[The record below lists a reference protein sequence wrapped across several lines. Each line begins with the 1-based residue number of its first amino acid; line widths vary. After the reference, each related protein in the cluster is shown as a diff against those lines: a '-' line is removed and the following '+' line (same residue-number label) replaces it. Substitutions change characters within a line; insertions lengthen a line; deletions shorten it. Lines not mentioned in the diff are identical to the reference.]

1 MAEQKP
7 TQRGGKAHVIAAV
20 AGLTLSAAGLAW
32 LSQEEGRRH
41 VAYLDTAGV
50 WTICDGHTGMAR
62 GGTPVKR
69 GDRATD
75 EMCDSM
81 LREDIAVFEQAVRRC
96 ITVAITQNQFDALVV
111 FAFNVGA
118 KGVCSSTLMRKFNSG
133 DCYGAAREL
142 SRWAKGGKGLVFRR
156 ARERKIFEADC
167 R

>member
-1 MAEQKP
+1 MS
-7 TQRGGKAHVIAAV
+7 TQRGAKARVTAAV

-41 VAYLDTAGV
+41 VAYLDTAKV
-50 WTICDGHTGMAR
+50 WTICDGHTGRAS
-62 GGTPVKR
+62 GKPVKR

-75 EMCDSM
+75 EMCDKM
-81 LREDIAVFEQAVRRC
+81 LREDVQIFVTATRKC
-96 ITVAITQNQFDALVV
+96 ITAPVTQGQFDALVV
-111 FAFNVGA
+111 FAFNVGVG
-118 KGVCSSTLMRKFNSG
+118 GVCGSTLMRKFNSG